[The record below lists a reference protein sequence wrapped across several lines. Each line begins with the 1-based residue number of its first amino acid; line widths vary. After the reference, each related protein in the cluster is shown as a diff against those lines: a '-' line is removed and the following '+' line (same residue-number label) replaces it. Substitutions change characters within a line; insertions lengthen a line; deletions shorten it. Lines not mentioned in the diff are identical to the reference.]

1 MAEQLKTLLKRE
13 IDKFDN
19 ELATKENEARIKE
32 LELELAK
39 TKLALVETE
48 CKNQDLTHQLS
59 VIQPFDNQ
67 SNVPGGAENDRRP
80 SLTRGGN
87 KWLSRTLSSI
97 RETAASATASHSSGT
112 TIPPPSNNLVRSAT
126 LAPEK
131 TLATSASSTQ
141 MQKSSSVQGLKT
153 DE

>member
-1 MAEQLKTLLKRE
+1 M
-13 IDKFDN
+13 
-19 ELATKENEARIKE
+19 
-32 LELELAK
+32 
-39 TKLALVETE
+39 
-48 CKNQDLTHQLS
+48 THQLS

-87 KWLSRTLSSI
+87 KWLSKTLSSI

-112 TIPPPSNNLVRSAT
+112 TIPPASNNLVRSAT

-131 TLATSASSTQ
+131 TLSTSASNTQ